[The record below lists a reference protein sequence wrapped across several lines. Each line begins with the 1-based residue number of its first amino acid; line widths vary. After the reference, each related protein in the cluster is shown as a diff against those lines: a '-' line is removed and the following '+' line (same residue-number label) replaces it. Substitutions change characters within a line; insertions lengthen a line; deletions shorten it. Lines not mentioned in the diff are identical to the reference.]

1 MTTESTSQTPP
12 AEAAPDASPDH
23 QEATSPES
31 PLAALEVQLKAAEQK
46 YVYLYAEFENF
57 KRRAQKER
65 EEAVK
70 YGWEKASYDF
80 LEVIDNLDR
89 ALHFAGTNTDKNL
102 LMGLK
107 MVSDQFRAALEK
119 QGVQPIDTAGQK
131 FDPHLHEAVGEAESE
146 LPKGG
151 IVREETKGYR
161 IHGRLL
167 RASRVIVS
175 KGNEKEV

>member
-1 MTTESTSQTPP
+1 MTTASTSSTTTPQD
-12 AEAAPDASPDH
+12 ATEAAAAP
-23 QEATSPES
+23 EAALS
-31 PLAALEVQLKAAEQK
+31 PLAELEAQVKASDQK

-65 EEAVK
+65 EEALK

-119 QGVQPIDTAGQK
+119 QGVQPIDTSGQK

-146 LPKGG
+146 LPKGS